1 MKKNQFCVM
10 IKFVLTVCSN
20 TGLDNFISFEN
31 KLMDKKK
38 ITIAFQPIENFNPE
52 KVNYL
57 INNMKTIVL
66 SIFVVV
72 MSFMDSFSQVYTI
85 NISNTYGFEHSSTIT
100 TDMAMRN
107 DGMVYTRG
115 GTTEAKFVVNLNTMK
130 VFYSSWNQKHE
141 IELNISE
148 IVKTKAILNIVYKEP
163 NGTPV
168 SMIVDESVNP
178 ESGVVI
184 IFRYNEMV
192 NEIPK
197 TIGWFSENVNVTS
210 E

>member
-1 MKKNQFCVM
+1 M
-10 IKFVLTVCSN
+10 TVCSSSVF
-20 TGLDNFISFEN
+20 DNFISFDN
-31 KLMDKKK
+31 KLKDKKT
-38 ITIAFQPIENFNPE
+38 ITIAQQPIENFNPE

-57 INNMKTIVL
+57 INNMKIIVL

-85 NISNTYGFEHSSTIT
+85 NLSNTYGFEHSSTIT

-130 VFYSSWNQKHE
+130 VFYSDWERQS
-141 IELNISE
+141 IVELNIFE
-148 IVKTKAILNIVYKEP
+148 IVKTKAILNIVYKDSD
-163 NGTPV
+163 GTPV

-178 ESGVVI
+178 ASGVM
-184 IFRYNEMV
+184 IFMRHNEMV
-192 NEIPK
+192 NGEPK
-197 TIGWFSENVNVTS
+197 TVGWFSKNVNVTS

>member
-1 MKKNQFCVM
+1 MKKNPFCVM

-85 NISNTYGFEHSSTIT
+85 NLSNTYGFEHSATIT

-107 DGMVYTRG
+107 DGMVYTGG
-115 GTTEAKFVVNLNTMK
+115 GTTEAKYLVNLNTMK
-130 VFYSSWNQKHE
+130 VIYSSWNQKHE
-141 IELNISE
+141 IEMNISE
-148 IVKTKAILNIVYKEP
+148 IVKTKAILNIVYKDSD
-163 NGTPV
+163 GTPV

-178 ESGVVI
+178 ASGVM
-184 IFRYNEMV
+184 IFMRHNEMV
-192 NEIPK
+192 NGEPK
-197 TIGWFSENVNVTS
+197 TVGWFSKNANVTS